1 MPFQN
6 YKFLDDN
13 NDLNNYN
20 DFNYPNDNNF
30 TNNYENRYVVEN
42 FQNNNRENFL
52 DSGVKAYEASNSDFY
67 KIENKLP
74 INTNYS
80 TNGRVLFDI
89 KSPARQ
95 FNLFEDNKTTQGNV
109 SNVLNYSQEP
119 TTLSNTYFSKTNV
132 DNLQQ
137 LIQLEVFKQC
147 ERDNDPILT
156 NHKPIRIS
164 TQNETS
170 LKIIMRSIY
179 LQYGKNL
186 PTNIDQQI
194 NDLNNLVIKEC
205 IGGIITNLKLYL
217 GYITDIQRLPGT
229 MDHPTNVSSKG
240 EKTYSLLIV

>member
-13 NDLNNYN
+13 NDDNNNERNNYN
-20 DFNYPNDNNF
+20 DYNYPDDNQFRNKYQLESFQNYNNF
-30 TNNYENRYVVEN
+30 MDDN
-42 FQNNNRENFL
+42 
-52 DSGVKAYEASNSDFY
+52 VKQYEASNSDFY
-67 KIENKLP
+67 KMENNLP

-89 KSPARQ
+89 KSPAKQ
-95 FNLFEDNKTTQGNV
+95 FNLFEENKMTQGNV
-109 SNVLNYSQEP
+109 SSVLNYSQESTP
-119 TTLSNTYFSKTNV
+119 LSNTFFSETNI

-137 LIQLEVFKQC
+137 LIRLEIFKQC

-156 NHKPIRIS
+156 NHKPIHIS
-164 TQNETS
+164 NQNTTS

-186 PTNIDQQI
+186 PTNINQQV
-194 NDLNNLVIKEC
+194 NELNKMVLQEC
-205 IGGIITNLKLYL
+205 VTSIITNLKQYL
-217 GYITDIQRLPGT
+217 GYINDIQRLPNP
-229 MDHPTNVSSKG
+229 MNHPSNVSSKG